1 LDLKKILE
9 FSNIFFATI
18 HLRDQIH
25 TSGRALSE
33 VDSQLLLSSPGG
45 DWFSRAWSKRPR
57 PRKHFVANW
66 LQKAVL

>member
-1 LDLKKILE
+1 LNLKKILE

-33 VDSQLLLSSPGG
+33 VASRLLLSSPGG
-45 DWFSRAWSKRPR
+45 DSFFCALSKRPR
-57 PRKHFVANW
+57 PRKHFVANR